1 MKIKKRFITSFA
13 ALTILSISIFGSSTT
28 EVEAATAVTANHP
41 LCGWAGP
48 CVIA

>member
-28 EVEAATAVTANHP
+28 EVEVAAAGHP
-41 LCGWAGP
+41 GCIGVGP